1 MKISIFG
8 LGYVGCVNLGCFAK
22 LGHEVIG
29 VDISTDKVD
38 CVNSGKPTV
47 NEPRLDNLI
56 DEYHKLGKIKATTDQ
71 IEAISNTDI
80 CLICINTPND
90 IDGLLDIRHIETLY
104 EPLSASLIE
113 KDKFLFIIIR
123 STVMPGT
130 CKEVS
135 AIIEQK
141 SGKREGIDFS
151 VVNMPEFLREGSAV
165 TDFFD
170 PPYTIVGTDCNKN
183 KEIFIELLE
192 GVKNETYFIDTKS
205 SEMLK
210 LVNNNFHALKIAF
223 ANEIGY
229 LCKKKGIN
237 SYQLMDLLCRD
248 KKLNISNHY
257 LKPGFAYGG
266 SCLSKDLLATVS
278 LARNMFFRLPL
289 LESISKS
296 NRNTIDML
304 LKEIKEIS
312 PNKIG
317 IIGLSF
323 KKDTDDLRE
332 SPIIYVIKDLLKLDI
347 TVEIYERFN
356 TTALFGKNR
365 EFIDNYLP
373 NIEKLVNDDV
383 DDLILGADL
392 LIAFNDNKFVEK
404 CLKDHPDKIVIDLT
418 VNRLDGI
425 KSPNYKGLTW

>member
-404 CLKDHPDKIVIDLT
+404 FLKDHPDKIVIDLT